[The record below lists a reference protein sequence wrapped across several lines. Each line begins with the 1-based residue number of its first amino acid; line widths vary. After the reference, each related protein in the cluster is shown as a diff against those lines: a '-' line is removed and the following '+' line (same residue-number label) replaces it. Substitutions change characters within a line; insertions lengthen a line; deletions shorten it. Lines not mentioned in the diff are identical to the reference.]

1 MMDYCTLWPDQ
12 LWGVYF
18 GQCCAAHD
26 HAYITGQP
34 RLAADAE
41 LARCVAEL
49 GLPFTG
55 FLMGGATTLAG
66 WLFYRWHRRKRDQ

>member
-1 MMDYCTLWPDQ
+1 MDYCTLWPDK

-18 GQCCAAHD
+18 GHCCAAHD
-26 HAYITGQP
+26 VAYMTGAN

-41 LARCVAEL
+41 LATCVASA

-66 WLFYRWHRRKRDQ
+66 WLFYRRVRRSKR